1 MTLSA
6 LKSIKSQLIFLLS
19 ISAMVAIGL
28 STAAIFIYTYQTNK
42 TQSVKSSYLLTSILA
57 ENLPASIVFD
67 DTQSAENILNSLKT
81 DPSVSGAYIFKNDQQ
96 VFAAYNKEGIDT
108 ATVSDKVSEIIQ
120 ANDQNKP
127 IEFIDTQLIITSSPI
142 YLQGEPIANLVIA
155 SDTAR
160 LNKIIR
166 DQFFTMQAVAFI
178 VLIFIVFWAI
188 RLQKRFTNPIFSLK
202 TKMDVVTKKQ
212 DFSVTIAEK
221 REDEFQSLFDGF
233 NIMIATI
240 NQQTNDLNKAKQ
252 EIEESHKHTRDSI
265 EYASLIQQALVPEN
279 ELFSKYFTDFFT
291 YWRPKDVVG
300 GDIYFFEE
308 LRNDDECLLFVID
321 CTGHGVP
328 GAFVTM
334 LVKAIERQIV
344 SNIVYN
350 PSEEVS
356 PSKILSI
363 FNRSM
368 KHLLKQEN
376 EDSISNAGFDG
387 AIIYVN
393 KKQNILKYAGSNTPL
408 FYFEDNKINTIKGD
422 KHSIGYKKSD
432 RDFVFKEEIIEIKP
446 DTCFY
451 LTTDGYLDQNGGEKG
466 FPFGKKRFSKLIE
479 EHHHL
484 AFEEQKQILIAEL
497 ANYQQQEDRN
507 DDVTVIGFKF

>member
-42 TQSVKSSYLLTSILA
+42 TQTVKSSYLLTSILA

-67 DTQSAENILNSLKT
+67 DTQSAENILNSLKS
-81 DPSVSGAYIFKNDQQ
+81 DPSVNGAYIFNNDQSL
-96 VFAAYNKEGIDT
+96 FAQYLKEGVDAMHVSQKVKDVIYTSDTSQAIEYIDT
-108 ATVSDKVSEIIQ
+108 G
-120 ANDQNKP
+120 
-127 IEFIDTQLIITSSPI
+127 LIITSSPI
-142 YLQGEPIANLVIA
+142 YVQGMPIASLVIA
-155 SDTAR
+155 SDTQR
-160 LNKIIR
+160 LNKVIK
-166 DQFFTMQAVAFI
+166 DQFFTMQAVAFF

-188 RLQKRFTNPIFSLK
+188 RLQRRFTDPIFNLK
-202 TKMDVVTKKQ
+202 TKMDVVTKEH
-212 DFSVTIAEK
+212 DFSVTILEQRK
-221 REDEFQSLFDGF
+221 DEFQSLFDGF

-240 NQQTNDLNKAKQ
+240 NQQTIELNKAKQ

-265 EYASLIQQALVPEN
+265 EYAALIQQALIPEAN
-279 ELFSKYFTDFFT
+279 LFPKYFSDSFALWT
-291 YWRPKDVVG
+291 PKDVVG

-308 LRNDDECLLFVID
+308 LRHEDECLLFVID

-344 SNIVYN
+344 SNILYN
-350 PSEEVS
+350 PDEVVS
-356 PSKILSI
+356 PAKLLSI

-387 AIIYVN
+387 AIIYIN
-393 KKQNILKYAGSNTPL
+393 KNEKQLKYAGSNTPL
-408 FYFEDNKINTIKGD
+408 FCIENNQLKTIKGD

-432 RDFVFKEEIIEIKP
+432 RDFVYKDEIVSIEP

-451 LTTDGYLDQNGGEKG
+451 LTTDGYVDQNGGEKG
-466 FPFGKKRFSKLIE
+466 FPFGKRRFSKLLE
-479 EHHHL
+479 ENYRL
-484 AFEEQKQILIAEL
+484 PFEEQKIILLSEL
-497 ANYQQQEDRN
+497 LAYQKNEDRN